1 MGQHG
6 LSPVAAKSA
15 GMSPHPPGVAWW
27 INFIGVVAGLVATV
41 GLIAASQDLSWLI
54 GRVGYVPGMFF
65 YMISMIIAAAVMVG
79 SFISLWTKLTRH

>member
-1 MGQHG
+1 M
-6 LSPVAAKSA
+6 
-15 GMSPHPPGVAWW
+15 AWW
-27 INFIGVVAGLVATV
+27 INLIGVVAGLVATV

>member
-6 LSPVAAKSA
+6 LSPVALEPAASTTDR
-15 GMSPHPPGVAWW
+15 PGVAWW